1 MIIRMNNFRSII
13 IGLFFILSSNQVYS
27 QSELTIG
34 NEVVL
39 NNFIVKENLLK
50 NNKIA
55 IIAVDSLDKPL
66 ENLSGTFQFSING
79 FGQELKFNNGVAV
92 AAQPIDKSTFLYL
105 RHENESGTHGQLYY
119 VIRKGD
125 YLNPIRISWWV
136 LVMVPL
142 ILIILAA
149 LFRKFIIVAI
159 IILVFIF
166 YYNSSNGLKL
176 STFFETVF
184 DGLKNL
190 I

>member
-1 MIIRMNNFRSII
+1 MNNFRSIF

-27 QSELTIG
+27 QSELTMG
-34 NEVVL
+34 NGVIL
-39 NNFIVKENLLK
+39 NNFIVKEDLLN

-55 IIAVDSLDKPL
+55 IIAADSLDKPL

-92 AAQPIDKSTFLYL
+92 ASQAIDKSTFLYL
-105 RHENESGTHGQLYY
+105 RHENETGTHGKLYY

-125 YLNPIRISWWV
+125 YINPIKISWWV

-142 ILIILAA
+142 ILILLAT
-149 LFRKFIIVAI
+149 LFRKFIIIAGI
-159 IILVFIF
+159 LLVFIF
-166 YYNSSNGLKL
+166 YYNSSKGLKL
-176 STFFETVF
+176 PTFFETIF

>member
-1 MIIRMNNFRSII
+1 MNNFISIF
-13 IGLFFILSSNQVYS
+13 IGLFLVISGNQVHS
-27 QSELTIG
+27 QSELTRG
-34 NEVVL
+34 NEVSL
-39 NNFIVKENLLK
+39 NNFIVKEDLLN

-55 IIAVDSLDKPL
+55 IIAADSLDKPL

-92 AAQPIDKSTFLYL
+92 ASQPIDKSTFIYL
-105 RHENESGTHGQLYY
+105 RHENESGTHGKLYY

-125 YLNPIRISWWV
+125 YINPIKISWWI
-136 LVMVPL
+136 LVIVPM
-142 ILIILAA
+142 ILIILAT
-149 LFRKFIIVAI
+149 LFRKFIIIAGI
-159 IILVFIF
+159 LLVFIF